1 LKTLDIHTRA
11 ACVFQGVAVLIAL
24 QRSNTKITFSG
35 FARAIGLI
43 RGDEGWQPSHRQQ
56 VSAILGAIAALERED
71 GGEPTLPYH
80 RIVDAATGEARQ
92 GALDY
97 AAMIIKEDRSRV
109 AKKAAA
115 TRKVRQAL
123 KDLSLPSA

>member
-11 ACVFQGVAVLIAL
+11 ACIFQGVAVLIAL
-24 QRSNTKITFSG
+24 QKSSTKITFGG

-43 RGDEGWQPSHRQQ
+43 RGDEGWQPWHRRQ
-56 VSAILGAIAALERED
+56 VSAILDAIAALERED

-80 RIVDAATGEARQ
+80 RIVNAATGEPGQ
-92 GALDY
+92 GALDH
-97 AAMIIKEDRSRV
+97 AAMIIKADRSTV
-109 AKKAAA
+109 AKKAAT
-115 TRKVRQAL
+115 TRKARQAL